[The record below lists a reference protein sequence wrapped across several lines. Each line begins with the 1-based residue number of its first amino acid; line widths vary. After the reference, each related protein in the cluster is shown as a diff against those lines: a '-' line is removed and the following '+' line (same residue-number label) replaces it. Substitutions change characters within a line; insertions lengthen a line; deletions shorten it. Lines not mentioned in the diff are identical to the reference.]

1 MRKNIKKKHHKKKTP
16 AHKGKQSNRTKTKI
30 CITMDPRLRGYYQ
43 HDLRW
48 LPSFRQDAQKRINN
62 RQEKLKFGKFYQT
75 DMHGYH

>member
-1 MRKNIKKKHHKKKTP
+1 
-16 AHKGKQSNRTKTKI
+16 
-30 CITMDPRLRGYYQ
+30 MDPRLRGYYQ

-48 LPSFRQDAQKRINN
+48 LTSFRQDAQKRINN